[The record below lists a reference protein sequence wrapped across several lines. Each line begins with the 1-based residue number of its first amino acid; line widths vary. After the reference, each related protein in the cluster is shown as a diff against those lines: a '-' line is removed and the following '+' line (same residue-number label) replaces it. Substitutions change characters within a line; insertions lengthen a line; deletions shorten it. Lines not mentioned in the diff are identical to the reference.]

1 MATRKQLKAN
11 QDNARKSTGPRS
23 VEGKL
28 MASKNS
34 LKHGLLSRTIILPNE
49 NQDEFQ
55 ELSYELGQSFQPIG
69 RLEEELCAMMVTDI
83 WRLRRVNN
91 IEASILT
98 RNIFLEK
105 AKRAEDRADSFIN
118 SFLPSSESIS
128 NKGAH
133 RKAQK
138 EAEEA
143 TKKATSDATLIGA
156 AFLHD
161 ANNDDGMLKLSRY
174 GTAIKR
180 NLFRT
185 IQEFDQLQEK
195 RTSIAAP
202 DTIDIEMS
210 PS

>member
-23 VEGKL
+23 VAGKF

-69 RLEEELCAMMVTDI
+69 RLEEELLAMMVDDI
-83 WRLRRVNN
+83 WRLRRVSR

-105 AKRAEDRADSFIN
+105 AKRAEDRAWSFIN
-118 SFLPSSESIS
+118 GFLPSPESIS

-133 RKAQK
+133 RKARK

-174 GTAIKR
+174 ETAIKR

-195 RTSIAAP
+195 RESIPEP

>member
-1 MATRKQLKAN
+1 
-11 QDNARKSTGPRS
+11 
-23 VEGKL
+23 
-28 MASKNS
+28 
-34 LKHGLLSRTIILPNE
+34 
-49 NQDEFQ
+49 
-55 ELSYELGQSFQPIG
+55 
-69 RLEEELCAMMVTDI
+69 MMVDDI
-83 WRLRRVNN
+83 WRLRRVNR

-105 AKRAEDRADSFIN
+105 AKRAEDRAWSFIN
-118 SFLPSSESIS
+118 GFLPSPESIS

-133 RKAQK
+133 RKARK

-174 GTAIKR
+174 ETAIKR

-185 IQEFDQLQEK
+185 IHEFDQLQEK